1 MQTVWQHRESV
12 HPPSV
17 WTVKQLISPPGGT
30 CPPHTQFWLPHEGDT
45 WAIWV
50 QLMSHAEA
58 QQNGSSAH
66 TAAQQVP
73 SLQYGLPWA
82 MQHGPALMLPQL
94 EQTAAAVWTQVASQV
109 TVQQNGFVRHTF
121 EQQSSSLQ

>member
-1 MQTVWQHRESV
+1 MHTVWQHRESV
-12 HPPSV
+12 HPPAS
-17 WTVKQLISPPGGT
+17 WTLKQLISPPGGT
-30 CPPHTQFWLPHEGDT
+30 WPPQTQFWLTHEVDT
-45 WAIWV
+45 WAICV
-50 QLMSHAEA
+50 QLMSHADA
-58 QQNGSSAH
+58 QQNGSSAQ

-94 EQTAAAVWTQVASQV
+94 EHTADAVWTQVASQL
-109 TVQQNGFVRHTF
+109 TVQQNGFVRHTL